1 MSSAP
6 GYGAYLHFESHQV
19 AAARSVQMASYKSS
33 SFACF
38 IMATAAAAVCVSKRD
53 HFKTRYYLLR
63 CSLALG
69 RFPLTLN
76 FLGIRLL
83 NNKFH
88 GLSPSALVVNH
99 SLLFDQGF
107 QNNVW
112 LQRHLV
118 SQNAIWW
125 YFVSM
130 RLCQSTF
137 TFQKTIWCGGC

>member
-38 IMATAAAAVCVSKRD
+38 IMATVAAAVCVSKRD
-53 HFKTRYYLLR
+53 HFETRYYLLR

-76 FLGIRLL
+76 FLGIEIHLPEDYL
-83 NNKFH
+83 F
-88 GLSPSALVVNH
+88 GLDVNRFPLYE
-99 SLLFDQGF
+99 SKIVCNRDSRVRVNFY
-107 QNNVW
+107 
-112 LQRHLV
+112 
-118 SQNAIWW
+118 AKI
-125 YFVSM
+125 
-130 RLCQSTF
+130 
-137 TFQKTIWCGGC
+137 

>member
-38 IMATAAAAVCVSKRD
+38 IMATVAAAVCVSKRD
-53 HFKTRYYLLR
+53 HFETRYYLLR

-88 GLSPSALVVNH
+88 GLSPSGGHH
-99 SLLFDQGF
+99 SLLFDKGF
-107 QNNVW
+107 PNNVR
-112 LQRHLV
+112 LQCHLA
-118 SQNAIWW
+118 N
-125 YFVSM
+125 
-130 RLCQSTF
+130 RN
-137 TFQKTIWCGGC
+137 TI

>member
-38 IMATAAAAVCVSKRD
+38 IMATAAAAAVCVSKRD
-53 HFKTRYYLLR
+53 HFETRYYLLR

-88 GLSPSALVVNH
+88 GLSPYGSHH
-99 SLLFDQGF
+99 SLLFDQGLL
-107 QNNVW
+107 NNIQ
-112 LQRHLV
+112 LQRHLANR
-118 SQNAIWW
+118 NAI
-125 YFVSM
+125 
-130 RLCQSTF
+130 
-137 TFQKTIWCGGC
+137 

>member
-38 IMATAAAAVCVSKRD
+38 IMATVAAAVCVSKRD
-53 HFKTRYYLLR
+53 HFETRYYLLR

-76 FLGIRLL
+76 FLGIDIHL
-83 NNKFH
+83 
-88 GLSPSALVVNH
+88 PEEYLVWI
-99 SLLFDQGF
+99 LTIFLFMK
-107 QNNVW
+107 
-112 LQRHLV
+112 
-118 SQNAIWW
+118 A
-125 YFVSM
+125 
-130 RLCQSTF
+130 
-137 TFQKTIWCGGC
+137 K